1 MSQNKRKRKT
11 PLVARISPGGAVAII
26 VMGVFVMC
34 LVVLVSKA
42 LFVSNSKDVP
52 EGIDT
57 ATIGTNTQPVETSS
71 NESTPAQ
78 TSASASA
85 KPADASASQSQ
96 SVSQSQT
103 QSTTEKAVVK
113 MKVLD
118 VTYLKEQPDEKSQD
132 VIILSPNIVVDVL
145 ETLDSG
151 WTKITFLNV
160 TGQLTGYIQTS
171 YLY

>member
-1 MSQNKRKRKT
+1 MSQNERKRKT

-57 ATIGTNTQPVETSS
+57 ATIGTNTQPVDASS
-71 NESTPAQ
+71 NESAPAQ

>member
-57 ATIGTNTQPVETSS
+57 ATIGTNTQPVEASS

>member
-57 ATIGTNTQPVETSS
+57 ATIGTNTQPVEASS
-71 NESTPAQ
+71 NENTPAQ